1 VGGTVTRKDLAEM
14 RRRLEEIMFIAEC
27 GYEPLYDEVL
37 GESMWIKCH
46 AGDVLTHEEALRQI
60 GEERDR
66 RRLAG

>member
-1 VGGTVTRKDLAEM
+1 M